1 MLYYT
6 INMKIKI
13 SKSDYSQELKET
25 TYRAIDQVEI
35 SFFYHNYA
43 VLKNKEKGLG
53 KLDMIDAI
61 NYKYEIKDVDTNLI
75 KAIYSTLDDLIQD
88 GWVLD

>member
-25 TYRAIDQVEI
+25 HLSSDRSSRNFILFID
-35 SFFYHNYA
+35 NYA

-61 NYKYEIKDVDTNLI
+61 NYKYEIKDMEYKSD
-75 KAIYSTLDDLIQD
+75 
-88 GWVLD
+88 

>member
-1 MLYYT
+1 
-6 INMKIKI
+6 
-13 SKSDYSQELKET
+13 
-25 TYRAIDQVEI
+25 
-35 SFFYHNYA
+35 

-61 NYKYEIKDVDTNLI
+61 NYKYEIKDMDTNLI